1 MKFEGIEAFE
11 ELGQQA
17 SKSMKIAFFPKTG
30 NQKVLWKSAI
40 DDCVKVADKT
50 NEERVELSRLRAETR
65 NTPTPTLNRKRPRR
79 SSIAESPDL
88 IPQNKKMKFDDAE
101 KLIEAI
107 PNDVLEENRRKLKT
121 GFKLYQLGKV
131 SKISNFFQNLLL
143 LSFEKKKM
151 LFFRLSN
158 YNFSF

>member
-121 GFKLYQLGKV
+121 LWEQWKRTSLV
-131 SKISNFFQNLLL
+131 FFFDPSVLSAFSTEKYFLLL
-143 LSFEKKKM
+143 
-151 LFFRLSN
+151 
-158 YNFSF
+158 